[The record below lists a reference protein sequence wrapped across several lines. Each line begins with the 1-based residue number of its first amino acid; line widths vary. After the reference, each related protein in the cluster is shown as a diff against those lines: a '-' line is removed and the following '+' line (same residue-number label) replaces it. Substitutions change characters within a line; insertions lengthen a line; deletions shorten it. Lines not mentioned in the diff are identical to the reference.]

1 MAAKYVGALWAGF
14 LIGVGLGSW
23 YIFESSLL
31 YVALDAG
38 LALLIIGAVIRKFL
52 LTICLLSALVFGYW
66 YIGQTFVANEYI
78 EQFGKTIDVEG
89 VIAADSERVERNQSV
104 TFIPDGYSQAVRT
117 TLYQPIAANRGD
129 RVWARGVLEPPEN
142 FSEFDYIGYLQ
153 RNGVYAV
160 LKKPKV
166 AVLKPASASW
176 RTPLLKVKD
185 WFLFE
190 SKTKFETRPG
200 SLIVGMLIGERGNI
214 PKDVSENFART
225 GLSHVVAVSG
235 FNMTI
240 IAMAC
245 ASLAWYISR
254 RPSNYLT
261 VLIVLSFS
269 VITGASASVVR
280 AALMALLLVLAQLS
294 GRLYTSVYALLWAAG
309 LMVLHNPRL
318 LAWDIGFQLSATAT
332 CGVLGGYWLTR
343 NSAPTFWKN
352 ILWPTLGAIIAT
364 APLVAFHFGTFSLV
378 APLANAVLL
387 PFVPILMLLG
397 ALAFLPLVG
406 AAAALASG
414 AIANLFINVV
424 GFFASW
430 PYSSLEVSISPSI
443 VVIYYLFLV
452 GLLLMIRA
460 RKRVVKLP

>member
-14 LIGVGLGSW
+14 LIGAGLGSW
-23 YIFESSLL
+23 YIFESSMLNM
-31 YVALDAG
+31 ALGAG
-38 LALLIIGAVIRKFL
+38 LVLLFIGAVIRKFL
-52 LTICLLSALVFGYW
+52 LCICLLSTSVFGYW
-66 YIGQTFVANEYI
+66 YIGQTFVPNEYV
-78 EQFGKTIDVEG
+78 EQFGSTIDMEG
-89 VIAADSERVERNQSV
+89 VIVSDSERVDRNQSV
-104 TFIPDGYSQAVRT
+104 TFIPDGHTQAVRT
-117 TLYQPIAANRGD
+117 TLYQPITANRGD
-129 RVWARGVLEPPEN
+129 RVWVRGVLEPPEN
-142 FSEFDYIGYLQ
+142 FSEFDYVGYLQ
-153 RNGVYAV
+153 RNGIYAI

-166 AVLKPASASW
+166 VVLKPAWGSW
-176 RTPLLKVKD
+176 RTPLLKIKN

-190 SKTKFETRPG
+190 SKTKFESRPG

-214 PKDVSENFART
+214 PKDVSDIFART

-240 IAMAC
+240 IAAAC
-245 ASLAWYISR
+245 ASLAWYIGR

-261 VLIVLSFS
+261 LFIVFSFA

-309 LMVLHNPRL
+309 LMVLHNPRI

-332 CGVLGGYWLTR
+332 CGVLAAYWLAR
-343 NSAPTFWKN
+343 KSAPTFWKN

-397 ALAFLPLVG
+397 TLAFLPFVG
-406 AAAALASG
+406 AAAALAAG
-414 AIANLFINVV
+414 ALANLFIKSVQ
-424 GFFASW
+424 FFASW
-430 PYSSLEVSISPSI
+430 PHSSLEVNITPSA

-460 RKRVVKLP
+460 RRRVDKPA